1 MNRLT
6 ACILLPTYNENENV
20 QKIIPMIFDQQKRIE
35 SHTLQIL
42 VIDDESPD
50 GTAAT
55 VRHLQKNY
63 PQLYLISGK
72 KQGLGEAY
80 KRGIRYAGE
89 QLRPQILFEMDADLQ
104 HDPALLP
111 MMISLYNFGFT
122 LIIGS
127 RFLPGGQTVDF
138 SMYRKFI
145 SLFGNLL
152 IRLLTGLPRLR
163 DFTSGFRCI
172 DAALIQSCDLSGMS
186 TRGYSFQT
194 SLLVELMRRGANVL
208 EIPILFMPRRYGESK
223 LAFRDQFEFMI
234 NLVRIR
240 FGQFYDFV
248 RFVIIGVS
256 GVVVNLGAFVL
267 FNRLFQQPPVFSFLL
282 SIESAIITNFLLNNL
297 WNYKG
302 RPFRDVVR
310 RITKFHILALPAA
323 LTSLLVF
330 SLLISKNAVSDLT
343 AAGLGISSAV
353 IINYFVQAFAGSSS
367 IKN

>member
-1 MNRLT
+1 MNRPL

-20 QKIIPMIFDQQKRIE
+20 LKIIPMIFEKQSQIQ

-50 GTAAT
+50 GTADT
-55 VRHLQKNY
+55 VRKLQKTY
-63 PQLYLISGK
+63 AGLFLISGK

-80 KRGIRYAGE
+80 KRGIGHAVE
-89 QLRPQILFEMDADLQ
+89 HLKPQIIFEMDADLQ
-104 HDPALLP
+104 HDPALIPL
-111 MMISLYNFGFT
+111 MISLYNFGFT

-138 SMYRKFI
+138 SLYRKFI

-152 IRLLTGLPRLR
+152 IRLFTGLPRLR

-172 DAALIQSCDLSGMS
+172 DADLIQSCDLSEMS

-194 SLLVELMRRGANVL
+194 SLLVELMRKGAKVL
-208 EIPILFMPRRYGESK
+208 EIPILFRPRQYGQSK

-240 FGQFYDFV
+240 FGQFYNFV
-248 RFVIIGVS
+248 RFVIIGIS
-256 GVVVNLGAFVL
+256 GVLVNLGGYIIFARWFKVK
-267 FNRLFQQPPVFSFLL
+267 PVFSFVLATEL
-282 SIESAIITNFLLNNL
+282 AIVTNFLLNNL
-297 WNYKG
+297 WNYRG
-302 RPFRDVVR
+302 RRFRDILR
-310 RITKFHILALPAA
+310 RITKFHLLAVPAA
-323 LTSLLVF
+323 LSSLFVF
-330 SLLISKNAVSDLT
+330 ILLLSGQTVSDLT
-343 AAGLGISSAV
+343 AAGAGISSAV
-353 IINYFVQAFAGSSS
+353 LVNYFVQAFAGSAH